1 MEDFNF
7 KKKFGQNFIKNKN
20 IIDRIVSSVGIDKDS
35 LVLEVGPG
43 KGVLTRELSK
53 KAGNVLCYEIDNDLK
68 EDLTNEFSGTN
79 VDIIF
84 DDFLNRNINDDI
96 KNYKYKKL
104 YFVSNV
110 PYYITT
116 PILMK
121 LIDSS
126 LDLEQITI
134 MVQEEVGDRFSAT
147 PGNKAYGSITVF
159 LNYFYNIRKEFKV
172 SRNEFVPV
180 PNVDS
185 IVISFTKKNEL
196 IPLKN
201 KDTFFKLIKDSFQFK
216 RKTIRNNLKNYDL
229 DKISNVLEKNNFSLT
244 TRAEE
249 IPVEVF
255 VEMANEIEK

>member
-20 IIDRIVSSVGIDKDS
+20 IIDRIVSSVNIDKDS

-53 KAGNVLCYEIDNDLK
+53 KAGSVLCYEIDNDLK
-68 EDLTNEFSGTN
+68 EYLTDEFNNTN

-84 DDFLNRNINDDI
+84 DDFLNRDINDDI

-126 LDLEQITI
+126 LDIEQITI

-147 PGNKAYGSITVF
+147 PGNKSYGSITVF

-185 IVISFTKKNEL
+185 IVISFTKKDEL